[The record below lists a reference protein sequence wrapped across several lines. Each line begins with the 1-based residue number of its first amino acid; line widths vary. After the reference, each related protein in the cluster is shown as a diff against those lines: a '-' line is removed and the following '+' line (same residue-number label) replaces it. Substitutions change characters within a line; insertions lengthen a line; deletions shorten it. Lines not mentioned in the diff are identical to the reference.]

1 MTTYFLID
9 RKNPKNRNNYDFI
22 SSSGNG
28 SHRVNAIPGGVPT
41 PLSLIASE
49 RNVSKNNSHSN
60 NSNSKLKKTVG
71 NNSNTQNDFNNSPVL
86 QQISRYPVKNADIQK
101 RADPIPSYNQPKPI
115 ITDME
120 RHGKLNKSP
129 LINTRTIAEE
139 PLMPEQSFANKG
151 DAWEKLKELSS
162 SVPPPPPENDHLV
175 SVHQIQRPL
184 TIISP
189 TGVQETN
196 LDDITPPLP
205 PRDHSN
211 SRPRNSSLPNKYVSL
226 KDSTHDSN
234 TTNTPLLLTSPTISQ
249 KTNSLAETNRAT
261 IQSQDS
267 LDDIDTTQAT
277 STRAAGR
284 PSSVDESSI
293 YHSSSSSSGVA
304 PITDAETTYGG
315 GLTRTDLDTPS
326 PAFNRNSGG
335 SASLQWV
342 YPNPENP
349 SESEHSFIPTHNRDD
364 FCIFIKR
371 SNNDLFGSRKK
382 KTDSSAQTDG
392 PQLNP
397 KKHYHHVHHHN
408 HSHHFHHQSNP
419 NTQNLKHSNLKCHSG
434 SYKSDG
440 SSGTNSARRRHRN
453 NKRDRSKDD
462 DDINVPLLSS
472 KHSFIGRT
480 AASDTEEEFDLT
492 QRGAVARKSH
502 IDFVTRSPSFGSN
515 SSRSQRKG
523 SLPDYYKSSAKYG
536 KIMPKRL
543 PSLESVSKQSSRDF
557 GDYSPK
563 LRSKGSLPM
572 IPLQE
577 LKNVNEVLAEFGVRM
592 NQKERV
598 KQDNEFCMRFEEEDE
613 KSEAHNNQD
622 LFGFKFNSTHNKPK
636 TRNENQSELEIIQ
649 NRAKNAKGDTLIDMA
664 ADLVDLEDQLDN
676 PSRPLAFRF
685 PLEDIDITDAKKSNQ
700 NNRNNNS
707 DCDKKISSNFNR
719 LSHRKHAKE
728 SEYENLDSDVPYY
741 EGDAEDD
748 EEEPKD
754 CDEDEYDNNVNV
766 DELASDDSDEVHSE
780 DKSFDETNRLFETN
794 CDESVAGL
802 DGMSVFND
810 AGLTDAEGALSD
822 VNSLLNDPGHDADM
836 DDTSMSSRSGAS
848 SRMFDNIDSVNLMY
862 DSEFEYS
869 IANRHNPNVRNE
881 ILSDDE
887 CFNVGPQSDI
897 DVDYFESQHSANNL
911 VTPTTL
917 AERLENIRAITNNI
931 TRNFGQSKN
940 DSFKSKANETD
951 DSEA

>member
-1 MTTYFLID
+1 
-9 RKNPKNRNNYDFI
+9 
-22 SSSGNG
+22 
-28 SHRVNAIPGGVPT
+28 
-41 PLSLIASE
+41 
-49 RNVSKNNSHSN
+49 
-60 NSNSKLKKTVG
+60 
-71 NNSNTQNDFNNSPVL
+71 
-86 QQISRYPVKNADIQK
+86 
-101 RADPIPSYNQPKPI
+101 
-115 ITDME
+115 
-120 RHGKLNKSP
+120 
-129 LINTRTIAEE
+129 
-139 PLMPEQSFANKG
+139 
-151 DAWEKLKELSS
+151 
-162 SVPPPPPENDHLV
+162 
-175 SVHQIQRPL
+175 
-184 TIISP
+184 
-189 TGVQETN
+189 
-196 LDDITPPLP
+196 
-205 PRDHSN
+205 
-211 SRPRNSSLPNKYVSL
+211 
-226 KDSTHDSN
+226 
-234 TTNTPLLLTSPTISQ
+234 
-249 KTNSLAETNRAT
+249 
-261 IQSQDS
+261 
-267 LDDIDTTQAT
+267 
-277 STRAAGR
+277 
-284 PSSVDESSI
+284 
-293 YHSSSSSSGVA
+293 
-304 PITDAETTYGG
+304 
-315 GLTRTDLDTPS
+315 
-326 PAFNRNSGG
+326 
-335 SASLQWV
+335 
-342 YPNPENP
+342 
-349 SESEHSFIPTHNRDD
+349 
-364 FCIFIKR
+364 
-371 SNNDLFGSRKK
+371 
-382 KTDSSAQTDG
+382 
-392 PQLNP
+392 
-397 KKHYHHVHHHN
+397 
-408 HSHHFHHQSNP
+408 
-419 NTQNLKHSNLKCHSG
+419 
-434 SYKSDG
+434 
-440 SSGTNSARRRHRN
+440 
-453 NKRDRSKDD
+453 
-462 DDINVPLLSS
+462 LSS
-472 KHSFIGRT
+472 KHSFIGRA

-536 KIMPKRL
+536 KIMPKKL

-577 LKNVNEVLAEFGVRM
+577 LKNVSEVLAEFGVRM

-598 KQDNEFCMRFEEEDE
+598 KQDNEFCLRFEEEDE
-613 KSEAHNNQD
+613 KCDD
-622 LFGFKFNSTHNKPK
+622 LFGFKLNSTHNKPK

-649 NRAKNAKGDTLIDMA
+649 IRAKNAKGDTLIDMA

-685 PLEDIDITDAKKSNQ
+685 PLEDIDIKSNQ

-719 LSHRKHAKE
+719 LSHRKQAKE

-748 EEEPKD
+748 EEEAKD
-754 CDEDEYDNNVNV
+754 CDEDV

-780 DKSFDETNRLFETN
+780 DKSFDENNRLFENN

-848 SRMFDNIDSVNLMY
+848 SRMFDNIDSVNLIY
-862 DSEFEYS
+862 DSELEYS
-869 IANRHNPNVRNE
+869 LTNPHNNLRND

-940 DSFKSKANETD
+940 ECFKSKANETD